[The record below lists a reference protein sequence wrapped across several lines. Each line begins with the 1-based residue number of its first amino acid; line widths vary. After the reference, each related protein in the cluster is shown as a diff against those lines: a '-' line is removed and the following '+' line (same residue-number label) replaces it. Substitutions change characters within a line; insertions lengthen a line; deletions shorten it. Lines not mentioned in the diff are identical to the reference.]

1 MPYFTRVWNDFR
13 EFTWFCSWR
22 GTSELVMESL
32 SPCVI
37 LDLTPIWYGMDH
49 PVVLSDCFSRWSTD
63 HGALESMFFIHGSWW
78 WPQLGVW
85 CEEYYFPCNINLEW
99 CRLVQFWPPG
109 IIFTPCPELVNFCYI
124 PFWRNFLSWTFPPGG
139 RVGKRCPRLY
149 WVFWYH
155 PRLDRS

>member
-78 WPQLGVW
+78 WPRLGVR

-99 CRLVQFWPPG
+99 FRLVQFWPHG
-109 IIFTPCPELVNFCYI
+109 IIWTLCKFGKIACHSFLGEFFPMDFSAWWEGRQKMPPALLSLLI
-124 PFWRNFLSWTFPPGG
+124 PPVT
-139 RVGKRCPRLY
+139 
-149 WVFWYH
+149 
-155 PRLDRS
+155 